1 MVPVLNGMPSV
12 FVKNNSNHPP
22 TVIIPGT
29 TPYRT
34 AATRTTERS
43 KAKSEP
49 FKFASGTFL

>member
-22 TVIIPGT
+22 TVIIPGI

-49 FKFASGTFL
+49 LKFASGTFL